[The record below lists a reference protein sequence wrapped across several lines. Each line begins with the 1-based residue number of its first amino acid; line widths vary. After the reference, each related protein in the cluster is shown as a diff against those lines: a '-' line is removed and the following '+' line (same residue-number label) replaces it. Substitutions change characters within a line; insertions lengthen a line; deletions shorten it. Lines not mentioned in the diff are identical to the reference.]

1 MSSAKNFNFML
12 KIVSIAVCLVLLYPL
27 AAGAQ
32 QKMNDK
38 KLEKA
43 LRKEGIQLEGER
55 GSWLA
60 YQGERVLLVLT
71 DEPNNRMRIFT
82 PIVAEREIGA
92 TQMERML
99 HANFHSA
106 LDAKY
111 SIYEGYVVSVF
122 THPLRELTTPQLLDA
137 LQQVVNLAETFGT
150 TYSSTDLIF
159 GGEEEEEDQ
168 KEPVR
173 EKRS

>member
-1 MSSAKNFNFML
+1 MFKPLSF
-12 KIVSIAVCLVLLYPL
+12 CLFLAILFPL
-27 AAGAQ
+27 ATGAQ
-32 QKMNDK
+32 PKMDNK

-43 LRKEGIQLEGER
+43 LRKEVVTLEGER

-60 YQGERVLLVLT
+60 YYRERALLVLT
-71 DEPNNRMRIFT
+71 DERNNRMRIFT
-82 PIVAEREIGA
+82 PIIEEQEIGS

-99 HANFHSA
+99 RANFHSA

-122 THPLRELTTPQLLDA
+122 THPLRELTEAQLLDA
-137 LQQVVNLAETFGT
+137 MQQVARLAETFGT

-159 GGEEEEEDQ
+159 GGEEEEKKQE
-168 KEPVR
+168 KAG
-173 EKRS
+173 EKRT